1 MSPDADDQSP
11 DDQILDDAAT
21 IVDDPLASRYELHV
35 RGELAAFTNYRL
47 EPNRI
52 VFSHTE
58 TLDGFSGH
66 GLATR
71 LARGVLDAA
80 RTRGLRV
87 VPQCPFVAQFVDE
100 HPEYQDLVV

>member
-1 MSPDADDQSP
+1 MSPDADDQIP
-11 DDQILDDAAT
+11 DDAIT

-35 RGELAAFTNYRL
+35 RGELAAFSNYRL
-47 EPNRI
+47 APDRI
-52 VFSHTE
+52 VFTHTE

-71 LARGVLDAA
+71 LARAVLDAA

-87 VPQCPFVAQFVDE
+87 VARCPFVAEFVDE